1 MRRKCGGL
9 VPLMELAA
17 DSRRAAEA
25 RTETRVARVW
35 PLLVGSVLMHH
46 TRLIRIRQRTL
57 VLGCWKTEV
66 ITDLRS
72 SAQATWPAV
81 QARLERM
88 LGLKLLRLEIVP
100 CDPPESMPA
109 KPPVT
114 DHLESVLRKYRS
126 LRNQGWT
133 LKPK

>member
-1 MRRKCGGL
+1 MRRKCRGL

-25 RTETRVARVW
+25 RTEARVARVW

-72 SAQATWPAV
+72 SAQATWPEV
-81 QARLERM
+81 QARLERL

-100 CDPPESMPA
+100 CDPPASVPA
-109 KPPVT
+109 RPPVT